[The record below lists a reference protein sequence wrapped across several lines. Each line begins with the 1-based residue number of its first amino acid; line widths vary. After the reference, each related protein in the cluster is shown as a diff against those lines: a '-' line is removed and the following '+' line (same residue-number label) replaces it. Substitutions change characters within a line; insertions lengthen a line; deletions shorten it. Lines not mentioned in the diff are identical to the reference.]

1 MLAFCVLVS
10 FALHTTTEKPLIAGL
25 ILSAVTAAWML
36 WMFTL
41 HPAWRPRPPV
51 MAAFITV
58 LILLGALLVLDNT
71 VFGLFTFTIYF
82 YVIRFLIWP
91 WRLLGA
97 AAVGLLAGTSQ
108 AYGVNKERS
117 PGR

>member
-1 MLAFCVLVS
+1 M
-10 FALHTTTEKPLIAGL
+10 
-25 ILSAVTAAWML
+25 AV
-36 WMFTL
+36 
-41 HPAWRPRPPV
+41 
-51 MAAFITV
+51 FITV
-58 LILLGALLVLDNT
+58 LIVLGALLVLDNT

-108 AYGVNKERS
+108 AYGVNKDTRHRRADLPDHRGRQRGHRAGLHLVPVEHRS
-117 PGR
+117 ARWRS